1 MNSET
6 TRRAGKPRRKPNA
19 DAAAAADAPA
29 LPPAVAVP
37 ARTAPAALPAEAPAS
52 AERRL
57 LARVPIG
64 VRWRDLDAFNHVN
77 NSTFLTYLEEA
88 RLVWLSKIRGPWF
101 SETYLP
107 VLAASE
113 VNYRAPIN
121 WPGQVVVE
129 LYCERLG
136 KSSLTLAHRV
146 VDAQQPDR
154 LYSDGRTV
162 MVWTEPA
169 SGRAIPLPEA
179 IRDAC
184 Q

>member
-6 TRRAGKPRRKPNA
+6 TRRAGKPRRRPRA
-19 DAAAAADAPA
+19 DAMT
-29 LPPAVAVP
+29 PAVAP
-37 ARTAPAALPAEAPAS
+37 SPAAPPAQAAAPPRIEATE

-88 RLVWLSKIRGPWF
+88 RLVWLSKIRGAWF

-136 KSSLTLAHRV
+136 QSSLTLAHRV

>member
-1 MNSET
+1 MNGDT
-6 TRRAGKPRRKPNA
+6 TRRAGKPRRKPPA
-19 DAAAAADAPA
+19 DAATAPGEAGITPTPVAAAAPS
-29 LPPAVAVP
+29 
-37 ARTAPAALPAEAPAS
+37 PAAAAGAAPS
-52 AERRL
+52 TERRL
-57 LARVPIG
+57 LARVPIS

-101 SETYLP
+101 GETYLP

-136 KSSLTLAHRV
+136 KSSLTLAHRM

-179 IRDAC
+179 ILDAC